1 MYMYY
6 VYILQSKKNGH
17 LYIGCTT
24 NLNKRIKLHNSG
36 KVFSTKKCLPI
47 KLIYCEIFL
56 NKDDAFKR
64 EQFLKTG
71 WGRNYIKR
79 ALHNFLQSK
88 KLRR

>member
-1 MYMYY
+1 MYY
-6 VYILQSKKNGH
+6 VYILQSQRNGY

-24 NLNKRIKLHNSG
+24 NINKRITLHNLG
-36 KVFSTKKCLPI
+36 KVLSTKKFIPV

-56 NKDDAFKR
+56 NKGDAFER

-79 ALHNFLQSK
+79 ILYNFLQSK
-88 KLRR
+88 KFGR